1 MKAAYLVDGG
11 FFIQKFKQ
19 EYHKHPTAQDVRSFI
34 EKFHAEYAA
43 QAEIFRIYYYDCP
56 PSDQEIETP
65 ITKTKIQLKTQPPYA
80 PKRQYL
86 TDIKHLHFFA
96 VREGVLKFD
105 GWEQKPKVKTPTKD
119 EDFKMKFRQKGVD
132 MKIGLDISW
141 LSMGKIVDRII
152 LVTGD
157 SDFVPAMKFARRQ
170 GIQVYL
176 STLAHGVIEQLKEH
190 ADCHYSDSVKQILT

>member
-11 FFIQKFKQ
+11 FFIQKYKQ
-19 EYHKHPTAQDVRSFI
+19 EFKRHPTAQEIKTFI
-34 EKFHAEYAA
+34 EKLHTLHSAS
-43 QAEIFRIYYYDCP
+43 AEIFRIYYYDCP
-56 PSDQEIETP
+56 PADQEIETA
-65 ITKTKIQLKTQPPYA
+65 ISKTKIQLKSQPAYL
-80 PKRQYL
+80 PKRRYL
-86 TDIKHLHFFA
+86 SDLKNMHFFA

-119 EDFKMKFRQKGVD
+119 DDFKMKFRQKGVD

-141 LSMGKIVDRII
+141 LSMGKIVDRIM

-170 GIQVYL
+170 GIQVFL
-176 STLAHGVIEQLKEH
+176 ATLNHGVIEQLKEH
-190 ADCHYSDSVKQILT
+190 ADCHFSDSLKAIFS